1 MHFVTMAWYPG
12 KRKSEAV
19 DLTTNGSDDSDARA
33 AKISRTASSLSP
45 EGTGTSTGQRFGEST
60 EFLPL
65 NQLSQVAGADE
76 DDAQAAD
83 LVQGSQDVDESSMGS
98 FVLYGRRSSR
108 TPRGYLSKVHNP

>member
-1 MHFVTMAWYPG
+1 MAQYPG

-19 DLTTNGSDDSDARA
+19 DLTTNGSDDGEARA
-33 AKISRTASSLSP
+33 AKIRQTASSLSP

-65 NQLSQVAGADE
+65 NQLSQVVGADE

-108 TPRGYLSKVHNP
+108 TPLWVSVKVHNP